1 MRLVPT
7 ATLLGLAL
15 LAGPPARA
23 EDFTGF
29 YAGIN
34 AGYALGREREA
45 RAAAPGAGPTGATG
59 TGPAKT
65 GADLPPS
72 AAQAARQMRA
82 PGRTE
87 AWALPR

>member
-1 MRLVPT
+1 MRLAPT
-7 ATLLGLAL
+7 ASLLGLAL
-15 LAGPPARA
+15 LAGQPARA

-45 RAAAPGAGPTGATG
+45 RAAAPGSTGSAGMGSV
-59 TGPAKT
+59 KT